1 MDLWITAEHS
11 VKILHTIYDDVD
23 NPWCGGGGALRAIEI
38 NRRLAK
44 RHKVKMLVGNYPG
57 ALREESKHGIQIL
70 RQGSSA
76 NYALSRLSFT
86 AQASITLAREQFD
99 LWVYNFSAFSPILAS
114 SRLRRKCVLE
124 FFHLLAD
131 HALKKHP
138 LLGLPAIV
146 MERYTLQ
153 SYRQLVGISPS
164 VIQQIGKFAKVDGLQ
179 LVYTGVNQTCFEST
193 GTEEDYILY
202 FGRLDTYTKGI
213 DLLLKAFARVVSKHR
228 NVRLLLAGRGT
239 DQRINELRSLSADLG
254 TEEQVEILGP
264 VSDDRKQE
272 LFGGAIFN
280 CMPSRYEGWGIAAI
294 EASAAGKAII
304 GTRIPG
310 LSDAIKHNKT
320 GLLAEPENIE
330 SLADAMDLLLSDPE
344 LRSRL
349 GSSGKKW
356 AQRFT
361 WDRVARDQELVYEK
375 ILARTGGSS
384 D

>member
-1 MDLWITAEHS
+1 
-11 VKILHTIYDDVD
+11 
-23 NPWCGGGGALRAIEI
+23 
-38 NRRLAK
+38 
-44 RHKVKMLVGNYPG
+44 
-57 ALREESKHGIQIL
+57 
-70 RQGSSA
+70 
-76 NYALSRLSFT
+76 
-86 AQASITLAREQFD
+86 
-99 LWVYNFSAFSPILAS
+99 
-114 SRLRRKCVLE
+114 
-124 FFHLLAD
+124 
-131 HALKKHP
+131 
-138 LLGLPAIV
+138 

-239 DQRINELRSLSADLG
+239 DRRINELRSLSADLG

-310 LSDAIKHNKT
+310 LTDAIKHNRT

-375 ILARTGGSS
+375 ILARTEGSS